1 MRAMN
6 TALLEKQIKAA
17 QVQLDAAIAAQT
29 AIITDGLFS
38 YTMDTGQGKTT
49 VTKHTVGQLDALID
63 SLMNRIAVL
72 EARLCGNNAFFA
84 RPGF

>member
-1 MRAMN
+1 MTPKFIKEQIA
-6 TALLEKQIKAA
+6 TAE
-17 QVQLDAAIAAQT
+17 VQLAAAYAAQT
-29 AIITDGLFS
+29 AIITDGMFS

-63 SLMNRIAVL
+63 SLLNRIAVF
-72 EARLCGNNAFFA
+72 EARLSGNNALIA